1 MHDVYRGKDCMKKFC
16 ESLGE
21 QSYQQKNS
29 RNHMKMQKSVI
40 FTKQK
45 LKINIWK
52 IYRKVRLHCHY
63 TGECRGAASS
73 ICNSKYSV
81 PKKIPI
87 IIHNRSNYDDHFIV
101 KELAQKFKKQIICL
115 GENTEKY
122 ITCAIPIENISYI
135 LSYI

>member
-1 MHDVYRGKDCMKKFC
+1 MHEKALWILRRAKLPTKEQQ
-16 ESLGE
+16 ESYE
-21 QSYQQKNS
+21 NAKT
-29 RNHMKMQKSVI
+29 VI

-73 ICNSKYSV
+73 ICNLKYSV

-87 IIHNRSNYDDHFIV
+87 IIHNGSNYDDHFIM
-101 KELAQKFKKQIICL
+101 KELAQKFKKQFICL

-122 ITCAIPIENISYI
+122 ITFAIPIENKSYI